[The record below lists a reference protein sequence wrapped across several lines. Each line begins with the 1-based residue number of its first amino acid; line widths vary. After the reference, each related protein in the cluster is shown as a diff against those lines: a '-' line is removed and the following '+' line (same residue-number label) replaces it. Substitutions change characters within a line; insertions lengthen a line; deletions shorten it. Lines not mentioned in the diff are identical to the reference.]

1 MLGFAPLVKSGRG
14 RNDLA
19 IETIEPMMAA
29 SLARIAG
36 IHAAIEPFDAGLAL
50 GPANERFNAGG
61 KREAA

>member
-1 MLGFAPLVKSGRG
+1 MKTGRC

-29 SLARIAG
+29 GLAGVAG
-36 IHAAIEPFDAGLAL
+36 IHTAIEPFDAGLAP